1 MSKEI
6 SYEDAMKRIDEIVSS
21 LEKGDVPLEEA
32 LKLFEEG
39 TKLTNLCY
47 KKLENAKQ
55 KITELKAVDED
66 ESK

>member
-21 LEKGDVPLEEA
+21 LEKGEASLEEA

>member
-32 LKLFEEG
+32 LKLLRRAQSLP
-39 TKLTNLCY
+39 TS
-47 KKLENAKQ
+47 A
-55 KITELKAVDED
+55 IKA
-66 ESK
+66 

>member
-1 MSKEI
+1 MSKEM
-6 SYEDAMKRIDEIVSS
+6 SYEDAMKRIDEIVLS
-21 LEKGDVPLEEA
+21 LEKGDAPLDQA
-32 LKLFEEG
+32 LELFEEG

-47 KKLENAKQ
+47 QKLENAKQ